1 MCACIDA
8 VVARIRRQK
17 FRKISKKT
25 LQPKHLRAP
34 SPESS
39 EQDGKRLGD
48 SPAAQRYTKC
58 DRKRPMMKYEKD
70 LRLPM
75 PSSSPFPKT
84 LKFCERCNAQ
94 MPHELTQHGIRCM
107 VCEERI
113 RTRELDRD

>member
-1 MCACIDA
+1 MCACTDA
-8 VVARIRRQK
+8 VVARIRRQQS
-17 FRKISKKT
+17 RKISNKQ
-25 LQPKHLRAP
+25 LGHQPVRAP
-34 SPESS
+34 PESL

-48 SPAAQRYTKC
+48 SPAAQPYTKC
-58 DRKRPMMKYEKD
+58 DRKRLMMKYEKD